1 MRMGFRWTVSLTSAS
16 RSDQREEEAPW
27 QVNRRQTGT
36 FTSRAWPPAPRCRRD
51 YGSWSCSR
59 SLISGRTPPI
69 CSADLSSRQQKL
81 EELATTLS
89 VDRAQLAALKDELG
103 AKELRLDGMDKLN
116 QRLAAISELA
126 TRSSLSMGKETPGAV
141 TDEPHYKS
149 LQIHYEGKGTY
160 PNFAAFLHQLRTM
173 FPDTSVASLEAK
185 GADTGQGI
193 EFNFELIWYTH
204 K

>member
-1 MRMGFRWTVSLTSAS
+1 MAGKSPTDWHIHTAGIAACAALSAGLWFMVVQPQL
-16 RSDQREEEAPW
+16 DQRAHAADL
-27 QVNRRQTGT
+27 R
-36 FTSRAWPPAPRCRRD
+36 
-51 YGSWSCSR
+51 
-59 SLISGRTPPI
+59 
-69 CSADLSSRQQKL
+69 ADLSSRQQKL
-81 EELATTLS
+81 EELSATLS

-173 FPDTSVASLEAK
+173 FPDTSIASLEAR
-185 GADTGQGI
+185 GAGTGAGI